1 MRINNHAGHGRQDS
15 KSCGANGVLKES
27 VENRILSNEFATVVK
42 GQGAIVHDCTVDYPN
57 SKQDCLDKIIAM
69 CNKNIVDIDISHHLN
84 SGRNDYN
91 GDGSIGGVEVWVY
104 SKNSPAYDIAVRIC
118 NEMEKLGFRN
128 RGVKVDTGYQFL
140 KRTKNQALIIEYFFV
155 DDKDDCNLYQKLGYK
170 AVAKAVAEAVLNK
183 KISSV
188 PNDSNQSGTG
198 KELANGSYTGRK
210 ARVIADSL
218 NVRYDRWINR
228 VAEPKV
234 VGVLKQGDEVELEY
248 CLNGWISLNGF
259 KGNKGLGYVNS
270 KYLQLI

>member
-1 MRINNHAGHGRQDS
+1 MRINNSCGHGKQDS
-15 KSCGANGVLKES
+15 KSCGANGVVKES

-42 GQGAIVHDCTVDYPN
+42 GQGAIVNDCTVDYPA

-104 SKNSPAYDIAVRIC
+104 SKNSPAYDIALRIC

-128 RGVKVDTGYQFL
+128 RGVKVDPGYQFL

-155 DDKDDCNLYQKLGYK
+155 DDKDDCNLYHKLGYT

-188 PNDSNQSGTG
+188 PNDSNQNGTA
-198 KELANGSYTGRK
+198 LSNGSYTGRK
-210 ARVIADSL
+210 ARVTASDL
-218 NVRYDRWINR
+218 NVRYDRWING
-228 VAEPKV
+228 VAEPAK
-234 VGVLKQGDEVELEY
+234 VGVLKAGDIVELEY
-248 CLNGWISLNGF
+248 CLDGWVSIKGF
-259 KGNKGLGYVNS
+259 KGNHSLGYVNS